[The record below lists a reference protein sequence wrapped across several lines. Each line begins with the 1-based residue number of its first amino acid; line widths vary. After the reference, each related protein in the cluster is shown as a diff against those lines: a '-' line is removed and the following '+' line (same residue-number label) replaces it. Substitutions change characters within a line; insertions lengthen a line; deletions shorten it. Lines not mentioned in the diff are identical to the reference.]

1 MTLTS
6 LIDDSSRCGFPTE
19 HGLSLHIACADGRN
33 LLFDM
38 GQSPMFVR
46 NAERLGIPL
55 AEVNEASISHGH
67 NDHGGGLAAFLA
79 VNKKAR
85 VYIHRK
91 AFVPHFSRHT
101 EGLHDISLDK
111 TLKDNPRLVLC
122 GDTTEMPSGAFLF
135 TTPFHPDDTPLP
147 PGSERLL
154 TDEGSP
160 DSFSHEQSLIIK
172 EGPHTVLFAGCAHR
186 GIVNIIR
193 QATRLIGHTPTLV
206 VGGMHLSRHGLS
218 PTEEDA
224 AITRLAADLNAFPEC
239 RFLTMHCTGL
249 TQYDKL
255 RNLLGSRITYLSC
268 GEQYVL
274 QR

>member
-6 LIDDSSRCGFPTE
+6 LIDDTSRCGYPTE
-19 HGLSLHIACADGRN
+19 HGLCLHIACADGRN

-46 NAERLGIPL
+46 NAERLGISL
-55 AEVNEASISHGH
+55 AEVSEASISHGH

-85 VYIHRK
+85 VYIHRE
-91 AFVPHFSRHT
+91 AFAPHFSRHA

-111 TLKDNPRLVLC
+111 TLKDCPRIVLC
-122 GDTTEMPSGAFLF
+122 DDTAETPSGALLF
-135 TTPFHPDDTPLP
+135 TTPPHPDDAPLP

-154 TDEGSP
+154 SDEGSP
-160 DSFSHEQSLIIK
+160 DSFSHEQSLIIE

-193 QATRLIGHTPTLV
+193 QATRLIGHAPTLV
-206 VGGMHLSRHGLS
+206 VGGMHLSRHALS
-218 PTEEDA
+218 PAEEDA
-224 AITRLAADLNAFPEC
+224 AITRLAADLNAFPTC

-249 TQYDKL
+249 VQYDKL
-255 RNLLGSRITYLSC
+255 RNLLGSRIDYLSC
-268 GEQYVL
+268 GEQYTIT
-274 QR
+274 